1 MNAKVIFLLKR
12 DLDYKL
18 KQISNKDWEKKVWI
32 FLGLS
37 VRGNPDKTSL
47 TPSSFAD
54 PLWFASLCWRPLL
67 SLFSEALR
75 ISFSL
80 CSSLDI
86 RLFTYAFSCS
96 LLRSS
101 RRILPILASF
111 LTFLRV
117 FLDSLYAFYL
127 LLSLIALSLS
137 FQPILLKTLLH
148 ELELWEF
155 SSGWQSFSSVGI
167 VALRVE

>member
-32 FLGLS
+32 FLGL
-37 VRGNPDKTSL
+37 KTSL
-47 TPSSFAD
+47 APSSFAD

-148 ELELWEF
+148 ELKLWEF
-155 SSGWQSFSSVGI
+155 SSGWQSFSSVSI